1 MKGRCLNRLTKGPH
15 GSLIPYGIVPAF
27 RRTPRV
33 GLEPTTLRLTAECS
47 TIELSRIIYTI
58 QIYSYQG
65 NSPNALPLSYRGL
78 YINYAPSKLHTKYH
92 IFLSKSRLSL
102 NLPSG
107 QAFDRLVTVSSMHYC
122 TSTSVL
128 STSFSLRGLGI
139 SHLEG
144 GFTLRCLQRLSLPD
158 TATRR

>member
-15 GSLIPYGIVPAF
+15 GLIPYGIVPAF
-27 RRTPRV
+27 RQTPRV

-78 YINYAPSKLHTKYH
+78 Y
-92 IFLSKSRLSL
+92 FL
-102 NLPSG
+102 
-107 QAFDRLVTVSSMHYC
+107 
-122 TSTSVL
+122 
-128 STSFSLRGLGI
+128 LRTFKTAYKI
-139 SHLEG
+139 SHLSFQIKTFFEP
-144 GFTLRCLQRLSLPD
+144 TVRTSLRPISNSQLHALLHFHLCPIYLILSKGSWD
-158 TATRR
+158 ISS